1 MNKNSEFTMN
11 KSITSVVSAIGV
23 IFGFGGMS
31 HGFFETLQGNTHTNS
46 FIINAIGPT
55 HQMWEHGNE
64 PAFTIIPNFL
74 VTGLLAMIIGLI
86 IVMFS
91 LKFMHMRYASSI
103 FLVLFVMLFLVG
115 GGIGQVIFFTYGW
128 MLATRIHKPLN
139 FSRKILSMNFRRV
152 IGYIWRPSLI
162 LSTLC
167 IIFSL
172 EIASFGF
179 VPGINDPKILS
190 NIMLISLAIG
200 LFALILST
208 LGAIAND
215 IQNRMEDTDK

>member
-1 MNKNSEFTMN
+1 MNKNCEFTLN
-11 KSITSVVSAIGV
+11 KSIVSVVSAIGV

-31 HGFFETLQGNTHTNS
+31 HGFFETLQGNTRTS
-46 FIINAIGPT
+46 GFIINAIGPT

-86 IVMFS
+86 IIVFS
-91 LKFMHMRYASSI
+91 LKFLHTRYASSI
-103 FLVLFVMLFLVG
+103 FLFLFVMLFLVG
-115 GGIGQVIFFTYGW
+115 GGIGQIIFFTYGW
-128 MLATRIHKPLN
+128 ILATRIRKPLH
-139 FSRKILSMNFRRV
+139 FSRKILPIAFRRIV
-152 IGYIWRPSLI
+152 RYIWKFSLI
-162 LSTLC
+162 ISTLC

-179 VPGINDPKILS
+179 VPGINDPELLS
-190 NIMLISLAIG
+190 NIMLISLGIG
-200 LFALILST
+200 FFALILSS

-215 IQNRMEDTDK
+215 IQIRMEGTSK